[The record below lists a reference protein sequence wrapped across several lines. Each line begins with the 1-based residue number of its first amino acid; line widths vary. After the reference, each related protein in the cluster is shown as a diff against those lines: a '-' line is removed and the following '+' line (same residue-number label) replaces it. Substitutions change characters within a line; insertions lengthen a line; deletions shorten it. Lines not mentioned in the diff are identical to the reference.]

1 MKTLKDRKSLKHID
15 SPYYAVNSLMRGQ
28 SSSMS
33 SMPAQMTGLATCG
46 MDTKQQLHFPLSQR
60 RKRRVLFTQ
69 AQVGLKEL
77 NQPKGTVY
85 GKVHPAFIDRIIG
98 ALFSTW

>member
-69 AQVGLKEL
+69 AQVGLREVE
-77 NQPKGTVY
+77 PT
-85 GKVHPAFIDRIIG
+85 
-98 ALFSTW
+98 